1 VKTAGKSVPVSPFP
15 YSEKEDSA
23 RSTSVHLADWIHLGP
38 PASSDF
44 VARMEEEMEEDGEGM
59 EDDEGEEEDEGIKQG
74 ENFWGD
80 VSRERS
86 FS

>member
-1 VKTAGKSVPVSPFP
+1 M
-15 YSEKEDSA
+15 D
-23 RSTSVHLADWIHLGP
+23 
-38 PASSDF
+38 
-44 VARMEEEMEEDGEGM
+44 EDGEGM